1 MDNVPPIDQRNKRL
15 QQAIS
20 LQEPDVVPFAPTMNN
35 YYALNYG
42 VTIQEAMTNP
52 LCLKEPLNQFLDRYD
67 PDLLN
72 SPTFFPIPPMQLS
85 GYTAARWAGVREGL
99 GPNTP
104 YQYIDQQYLADE
116 DYDDFIADPSRF
128 ILKKLLPRKHAAFAG
143 LELMD
148 LQMYAGQ
155 SIYNLASLG
164 LPPVRHALEMMI
176 KTGELIMENLG
187 QMMQLDM
194 MCIGRGYPVFGGA
207 VALCPFD
214 EFADYVRGLLTACV
228 DCMTEPDRL
237 QLAVE
242 RWGNV
247 TIPAAIASAKMQH
260 AQYLFIPLHCG
271 TDEFMSTANYQKFY
285 WPPLK
290 RLISAAI
297 EADLT
302 PFILCEGKYYSRL
315 EVISDVP
322 KGKVIY
328 CFENTDF
335 AQAKKILGNVAC
347 IAGGMPTSHLMN
359 GNRQSVIDATKRII
373 DICAPGGGFIMSNSL
388 ALDAVKDE
396 NMDAWRQTI
405 LDYGKY

>member
-1 MDNVPPIDQRNKRL
+1 MDNLPPIARRNQRIQRSV
-15 QQAIS
+15 S

-52 LCLKEPLNQFLDRYD
+52 LSLTDPLNQYLDRYD

-85 GYTAARWAGVREGL
+85 GYTAARWAGQREGL
-99 GPNTP
+99 GENTP

-116 DYDDFIADPSRF
+116 DYDEFIADPSRF
-128 ILKKLLPRKHAAFAG
+128 ILKKLLPRKHTAFAG
-143 LELMD
+143 LGLID

-164 LPPVRHALEMMI
+164 LPPVRQALEMMI

-228 DCMTEPDRL
+228 DCLTEPERL

-242 RWGNV
+242 RWGDV

-285 WPPLK
+285 WPSLK
-290 RLISAAI
+290 RLIMAAI

-302 PFILCEGKYYSRL
+302 PFILCEGKYYTRL

-335 AQAKKILGNVAC
+335 AQAKKVLGPVAC
-347 IAGGMPTSHLMN
+347 VAGGMPTSLLMN
-359 GNRQSVIDATKRII
+359 GDRQDVIDATKRII

-388 ALDAVKDE
+388 ALDAVRQE

-405 LDYGKY
+405 LTYGRY